1 MMVLRPAARQ
11 KGMIVIMTSDPKLR
25 NFHEAKWDE
34 PIIFEQSVP
43 GSRSL
48 LIPDVSKEAKPV
60 TGDVSALIP
69 QGMKRKEKP
78 ALPELGQPQVLRHFL
93 RLSQETIGQD
103 INIDIGLGTCTMKYS
118 PKINE
123 QFVRSP
129 KFTELHPYQDDET
142 AQGIL
147 KIIYDFEQIMK
158 EISGL
163 DAVSF
168 QAGGGGQ
175 GIFSNAAILKKYFA
189 DRGEEK
195 QRTQVITT
203 VLSHPLNAAAP
214 ATKGFE
220 VINLFPDEKGYPSL
234 ENLKAVVSERTAGI
248 FITNPEDTGV
258 FNPIIREF
266 VDVVHQ
272 AGGLCVADMA
282 DYNGL
287 FGLVRAKELG
297 ADMCH
302 FNLHK
307 AFSSPHGCMGPGC
320 AAQCVSAELE
330 RYLPRPRVRFD
341 GRRYDTDYDG
351 PASVGKV
358 RQFQGTL
365 SAVIRAYAWVMSL
378 GRDGLETVAETAILN
393 NNYMMK
399 RVLGEVRGITMSWA
413 EQAPD
418 RLEQV
423 RYSFEKLLEETGVG
437 AEAVNRH
444 MLDFG
449 FQRFFPSHHP
459 MIVPEPYTPEP
470 TESYSKA
477 DIDEYVAA
485 LKQISEEAYST
496 PEIVLTAPHNGPI
509 ARLEEDHIEDVSQ
522 LAVTW
527 RSYQKQHGKT

>member
-1 MMVLRPAARQ
+1 M
-11 KGMIVIMTSDPKLR
+11 SDTKLR
-25 NFHEAKWDE
+25 KFHEAQWDE
-34 PIIFEQSVP
+34 DLIFEQSVP

-48 LIPDVSKEAKPV
+48 LVPDVSKEAGAI
-60 TGDVSALIP
+60 TGALSGLMP
-69 QGMKRKEKP
+69 AGLKRKEKP
-78 ALPELGQPQVLRHFL
+78 ALPELAQPQVLRHYL

-129 KFTELHPYQDDET
+129 KFTEMHPYQDDDT

-168 QAGGGGQ
+168 QPGGGGQ
-175 GIFSNAAILKKYFA
+175 GIYANAAVLKKYFE
-189 DRGEEK
+189 DRGEAE
-195 QRTQVITT
+195 QRTQIITT
-203 VLSHPLNAAAP
+203 ILSHPLDSAAP
-214 ATKGFE
+214 AMKGFE
-220 VINLFPDEKGYPSL
+220 VISLFPDENGYPSL
-234 ENLKAVVSERTAGI
+234 ENLKAVVSEKTAGI

-272 AGGLCVADMA
+272 AGGLCVCDMA

-307 AFSSPHGCMGPGC
+307 AFSSPHACMGPGC
-320 AAQCVSAELE
+320 GAQCVSAELE
-330 RYLPRPRVRFD
+330 KYLPRPRVRFD
-341 GRRYDTDYDG
+341 GKRYYTDYDG
-351 PASVGKV
+351 PASVGKI
-358 RQFQGTL
+358 RQFHGTL

-378 GRDGLETVAETAILN
+378 GKDGLQTVAETAILN

-399 RVLGEVRGITMSWA
+399 RMLNEVKGVSMSWA
-413 EQAPD
+413 EKAPH

-423 RYSFEKLLEETGVG
+423 RYSFEKLYKDTGVS
-437 AEAVNRH
+437 AEDVNRH
-444 MLDFG
+444 LVDFG
-449 FQRFFPSHHP
+449 FQRFFASHHP
-459 MIVPEPYTPEP
+459 LIVPEPFTPEP

-477 DIDEYVAA
+477 DIDEYITA
-485 LKQISEEAYST
+485 LKKISDEAYST
-496 PEIVLTAPHNGPI
+496 PEVVINAPYKAPI
-509 ARLEEDHIEDVSQ
+509 SKLECDHIKDYTE

-527 RSYQKQHGKT
+527 RSYKKQHPDA

>member
-1 MMVLRPAARQ
+1 M
-11 KGMIVIMTSDPKLR
+11 SDTKLR
-25 NFHEAKWDE
+25 NFHEAQWDE
-34 PIIFEQSVP
+34 SLIFEQSVP

-48 LIPDVSKEAKPV
+48 LVPDVSGQVKGV
-60 TGDVSALIP
+60 TGDVEKLLP
-69 QGMKRKEKP
+69 ENLKRKGKP
-78 ALPELGQPQVLRHFL
+78 ALPELAQPQVLRHYL

-129 KFTELHPYQDDET
+129 KFTEMHPYQDDDT
-142 AQGIL
+142 AQGVL

-163 DAVSF
+163 DSVSF
-168 QAGGGGQ
+168 QPGGGGQ
-175 GIFSNAAILKKYFA
+175 GIYSNAAVLKKYF
-189 DRGEEK
+189 EEK
-195 QRTQVITT
+195 GEAEQRTQIITT
-203 VLSHPLNAAAP
+203 ILSHPLDSAAP

-220 VINLFPDEKGYPSL
+220 VISLFPNENGYPSL
-234 ENLKAVVSERTAGI
+234 ENLKAVVSEKTAGI

-258 FNPIIREF
+258 FNPIVREF
-266 VDVVHQ
+266 VDVVHE
-272 AGGLCVADMA
+272 AGGLAICDMA

-320 AAQCVSAELE
+320 GAQCVSEELE
-330 RYLPRPRVRFD
+330 KYLPRPRVRFD
-341 GRRYDTDYDG
+341 GKRYYTDYDG
-351 PASVGKV
+351 PASVGKI
-358 RQFQGTL
+358 RQFHGSL
-365 SAVIRAYAWVMSL
+365 AAVMRSYAWVMSL

-399 RVLGEVRGITMSWA
+399 RVLNEVKGISMSWA
-413 EQAPD
+413 EEAPN

-423 RYSFEKLLEETGVG
+423 RYSFEKLLKDTGVG
-437 AEAVNRH
+437 AEDVNRH
-444 MLDFG
+444 LLDFG
-449 FQRFFPSHHP
+449 FQRFFASHHP
-459 MIVPEPYTPEP
+459 LIVPEPYTPEP

-477 DIDEYVAA
+477 DIDEYVSA
-485 LKQISEEAYST
+485 LKKISDEAYST
-496 PEIVLTAPHNGPI
+496 PEVVLNAPYNGPI
-509 ARLEEDHIEDVSQ
+509 SKLENDHISDWRE

-527 RSYQKQHGKT
+527 RAYKKQNGLA

>member
-1 MMVLRPAARQ
+1 M
-11 KGMIVIMTSDPKLR
+11 SDTKLR
-25 NFHEAKWDE
+25 NFHEAQWDE
-34 PIIFEQSVP
+34 DLIFEQSVP

-48 LIPDVSKEAKPV
+48 LVPDVSKEAGAV
-60 TGDVSALIP
+60 TGALSGLMP
-69 QGMKRKEKP
+69 AGLKRKEKP
-78 ALPELGQPQVLRHFL
+78 ALPELAQPQVLRHYL

-129 KFTELHPYQDDET
+129 KFTEMHPYQDDDP

-168 QAGGGGQ
+168 QPGGGGQ
-175 GIFSNAAILKKYFA
+175 GIYANAAVLKKYFE
-189 DRGEEK
+189 DRGEAE
-195 QRTQVITT
+195 QRTQIITT
-203 VLSHPLNAAAP
+203 ILSHPLDSAAP
-214 ATKGFE
+214 AMKGFE
-220 VINLFPDEKGYPSL
+220 VISLFPDENGYPSL
-234 ENLKAVVSERTAGI
+234 ENLKAVVSEKTAGI

-272 AGGLCVADMA
+272 AGGLCVCDMA

-307 AFSSPHGCMGPGC
+307 AFSSPHACMGPGC
-320 AAQCVSAELE
+320 GAQCVSAELE
-330 RYLPRPRVRFD
+330 KYLPRPRVRFD
-341 GRRYDTDYDG
+341 GKRYYTDYDG
-351 PASVGKV
+351 PASVGKI
-358 RQFQGTL
+358 RQFHGTL

-378 GRDGLETVAETAILN
+378 GKDGLQTVAETAILN

-399 RVLGEVRGITMSWA
+399 RMLNEVKGVSMSWA
-413 EQAPD
+413 EKAPH

-423 RYSFEKLLEETGVG
+423 RYSFEKLYKDTGVS
-437 AEAVNRH
+437 AEDVNRH
-444 MLDFG
+444 LVDFG
-449 FQRFFPSHHP
+449 FQRFFASHHP
-459 MIVPEPYTPEP
+459 LIVPEPFTPEP

-477 DIDEYVAA
+477 DIDEYITA
-485 LKQISEEAYST
+485 LKKISDEAYST
-496 PEIVLTAPHNGPI
+496 PEVVINAPYKAPI
-509 ARLEEDHIEDVSQ
+509 SKLECDHIKDYTE

-527 RSYQKQHGKT
+527 RSYKKQHPDA

>member
-1 MMVLRPAARQ
+1 
-11 KGMIVIMTSDPKLR
+11 MTDTKLR
-25 NFHEAKWDE
+25 NFHEAQWDE
-34 PIIFEQSVP
+34 DIIFEESVP
-43 GSRSL
+43 GSRGI
-48 LIPDVSKEAKPV
+48 LIPDVAGEAKPV
-60 TGDVSALIP
+60 TGSIATLLP
-69 QGMKRKEKP
+69 ENLKRKAKP
-78 ALPELGQPQVLRHFL
+78 ALPEMAQPQVLRHYL

-129 KFTELHPYQDDET
+129 KFSEMHPYQDDST
-142 AQGIL
+142 AQGVL

-168 QAGGGGQ
+168 EASGGGQ
-175 GIFSNAAILKKYFA
+175 GIYANAAVLKKYFR

-195 QRTQVITT
+195 QRTQIITT
-203 VLSHPLNAAAP
+203 ILSHPLDSAAP
-214 ATKGFE
+214 AMKGFE
-220 VINLFPDEKGYPSL
+220 VISLYPDENGYPSL
-234 ENLKAVVSERTAGI
+234 ENLKAVVSDKTAGI

-258 FNPIIREF
+258 FNPIVQQF
-266 VDVVHQ
+266 VEVVHK
-272 AGGLCVADMA
+272 AGGLCVCDMA

-287 FGLVRAKELG
+287 FGIVRAKELG

-330 RYLPRPRVRFD
+330 KFLPRPRVRFD
-341 GRRYDTDYDG
+341 GKKYYTDYEG
-351 PASVGKV
+351 PASVGKI
-358 RQFQGTL
+358 RQFQGSL
-365 SAVIRAYAWVMSL
+365 AAVLRAYAWVMSL
-378 GRDGLETVAETAILN
+378 GKDGLTAVAQTAILN

-399 RVLGEVRGITMSWA
+399 RLLTEVKGISMSWA
-413 EQAPD
+413 KEAPH

-423 RYSFEKLLEETGVG
+423 RYSFEQLLKDTGVG
-437 AEAVNRH
+437 AEHVNRH

-449 FQRFFPSHHP
+449 FQRFFASHHP
-459 MIVPEPYTPEP
+459 LIVPEPYTPEP

-477 DIDEYVAA
+477 DIDEYVTA
-485 LKQISEEAYST
+485 LKKISAEAYST
-496 PEIVLTAPHNGPI
+496 PEIVLNAPYNGPI
-509 ARLEEDHIEDVSQ
+509 SKLEVDHIEKVEQ

-527 RSYQKQHGKT
+527 RAYKKQHGKK

>member
-1 MMVLRPAARQ
+1 M
-11 KGMIVIMTSDPKLR
+11 SDTKLR
-25 NFHEAKWDE
+25 NFHEAQWDE
-34 PIIFEQSVP
+34 DLIFEQSVP

-48 LIPDVSKEAKPV
+48 LVPDVSKEAGAV
-60 TGDVSALIP
+60 TGALSGLMP
-69 QGMKRKEKP
+69 AGLKRKERP
-78 ALPELGQPQVLRHFL
+78 ALPELAQPQVLRHYL

-129 KFTELHPYQDDET
+129 KFTEMYPYQDDDT

-168 QAGGGGQ
+168 QPGGGGQ
-175 GIFSNAAILKKYFA
+175 GIYANAAVLKKYFE
-189 DRGEEK
+189 DRGEAE
-195 QRTQVITT
+195 QRTQIITT
-203 VLSHPLNAAAP
+203 ILSHPLDSAAP
-214 ATKGFE
+214 AMKGFE
-220 VINLFPDEKGYPSL
+220 VISLFPDENGYPSL
-234 ENLKAVVSERTAGI
+234 ENLKAVVSEKTAGI

-272 AGGLCVADMA
+272 AGGLCVCDMA

-307 AFSSPHGCMGPGC
+307 AFSSPHACMGPGC
-320 AAQCVSAELE
+320 GAQCVSAELE
-330 RYLPRPRVRFD
+330 KYLPRPRVRFD
-341 GRRYDTDYDG
+341 GKRYYTDYDG
-351 PASVGKV
+351 PASVGKI
-358 RQFQGTL
+358 RQFHGTL

-378 GRDGLETVAETAILN
+378 GKDGLQTVAETAILN

-399 RVLGEVRGITMSWA
+399 RMLNEVKGVSMSWA
-413 EQAPD
+413 EKAPH

-423 RYSFEKLLEETGVG
+423 RYSFEKLYKDTGVS
-437 AEAVNRH
+437 AEDVNRH
-444 MLDFG
+444 LVDFG
-449 FQRFFPSHHP
+449 FQRFFASHHP
-459 MIVPEPYTPEP
+459 LIVPEPFTPEP

-477 DIDEYVAA
+477 DIDEYITA
-485 LKQISEEAYST
+485 LKKISDEAYST
-496 PEIVLTAPHNGPI
+496 PEVVINAPYKAPI
-509 ARLEEDHIEDVSQ
+509 SKLECDHIKDYTE

-527 RSYQKQHGKT
+527 RSYKKQHPDA

>member
-1 MMVLRPAARQ
+1 M
-11 KGMIVIMTSDPKLR
+11 SDTKLR
-25 NFHEAKWDE
+25 NFHEAQWDE
-34 PIIFEQSVP
+34 DLIFEQSVP

-48 LIPDVSKEAKPV
+48 LVPDVSKEAGAV
-60 TGDVSALIP
+60 TGALSGLMP
-69 QGMKRKEKP
+69 AGLKRKEKP
-78 ALPELGQPQVLRHFL
+78 ALPELAQPQVLRHYL

-129 KFTELHPYQDDET
+129 KFTEMHPYQDDDT

-168 QAGGGGQ
+168 QPGGGGQ
-175 GIFSNAAILKKYFA
+175 GIYANAAVLKKYFE
-189 DRGEEK
+189 DRGEAE
-195 QRTQVITT
+195 QRTQIITT
-203 VLSHPLNAAAP
+203 ILSHPLDSAAP
-214 ATKGFE
+214 AMKGFE
-220 VINLFPDEKGYPSL
+220 VISLFPDENGYPSL
-234 ENLKAVVSERTAGI
+234 ENLKAVVSEKTAGI

-272 AGGLCVADMA
+272 AGGLCVCDMA

-307 AFSSPHGCMGPGC
+307 AFSSPHACMGPGC
-320 AAQCVSAELE
+320 GAQCVSAELE
-330 RYLPRPRVRFD
+330 KYLPRPRVRFD
-341 GRRYDTDYDG
+341 GKRYYTDYDG
-351 PASVGKV
+351 PASVGKI
-358 RQFQGTL
+358 RQFHGTL

-378 GRDGLETVAETAILN
+378 GKDGLQTVAETAILN

-399 RVLGEVRGITMSWA
+399 RMLNEVKCVSMSWA
-413 EQAPD
+413 EKAPH

-423 RYSFEKLLEETGVG
+423 RYSFEKLYKDTGVS
-437 AEAVNRH
+437 AEDVNRH
-444 MLDFG
+444 LVDFG
-449 FQRFFPSHHP
+449 FQRFFASHHP
-459 MIVPEPYTPEP
+459 LIVPEPFTPEP

-477 DIDEYVAA
+477 DIDEYITA
-485 LKQISEEAYST
+485 LKKISDEAYST
-496 PEIVLTAPHNGPI
+496 PEVVINAPYKAPI
-509 ARLEEDHIEDVSQ
+509 SKLECDHIKDYTE

-527 RSYQKQHGKT
+527 RSYKKQHPDA

>member
-1 MMVLRPAARQ
+1 M
-11 KGMIVIMTSDPKLR
+11 SDTKLR
-25 NFHEAKWDE
+25 NFHEAQWDE
-34 PIIFEQSVP
+34 DLIFEQSVP

-48 LIPDVSKEAKPV
+48 LVPDVSKEAGAV
-60 TGDVSALIP
+60 TGALSGLMP
-69 QGMKRKEKP
+69 AGLKRKEKP
-78 ALPELGQPQVLRHFL
+78 ALPELAQPQVLRHYL

-129 KFTELHPYQDDET
+129 KFTEMHPYQDDDT

-168 QAGGGGQ
+168 QPGGGGQ
-175 GIFSNAAILKKYFA
+175 GIYANAAVLKKYFE
-189 DRGEEK
+189 DRGEAE
-195 QRTQVITT
+195 QRTQIITT
-203 VLSHPLNAAAP
+203 ILSHPLDSAAP
-214 ATKGFE
+214 AMKGFE
-220 VINLFPDEKGYPSL
+220 VISLFPDENGYPSL
-234 ENLKAVVSERTAGI
+234 ENLKAVVSEKTAGI

-272 AGGLCVADMA
+272 AGGLCVCDMA

-307 AFSSPHGCMGPGC
+307 AFSSPHACMGPGC
-320 AAQCVSAELE
+320 GAQCVSAELE
-330 RYLPRPRVRFD
+330 KYLPRPRVRFD
-341 GRRYDTDYDG
+341 GKRYYTDYDG
-351 PASVGKV
+351 PASVGKI
-358 RQFQGTL
+358 RQFHGTL

-378 GRDGLETVAETAILN
+378 GKDGLQTVAETAILN
-393 NNYMMK
+393 NNYRMK
-399 RVLGEVRGITMSWA
+399 RMLNEVKGVSVSWA
-413 EQAPD
+413 EKAPH

-423 RYSFEKLLEETGVG
+423 RYSFEKLYKDTGVS
-437 AEAVNRH
+437 AEDVNRH
-444 MLDFG
+444 LVDFG
-449 FQRFFPSHHP
+449 FQRFFASHHP
-459 MIVPEPYTPEP
+459 LIVPEPFTPEP

-477 DIDEYVAA
+477 DIDEYITA
-485 LKQISEEAYST
+485 LKKISDEAYST
-496 PEIVLTAPHNGPI
+496 PEVVINAPYKAPI
-509 ARLEEDHIEDVSQ
+509 SKLECDHIKDYTE

-527 RSYQKQHGKT
+527 RSYKKQHPDA

>member
-1 MMVLRPAARQ
+1 M
-11 KGMIVIMTSDPKLR
+11 SDTKLR
-25 NFHEAKWDE
+25 NFHEAQWDE
-34 PIIFEQSVP
+34 DLIFEQSVP

-48 LIPDVSKEAKPV
+48 LVPDVSKEAGAV
-60 TGDVSALIP
+60 TGALSGLMP
-69 QGMKRKEKP
+69 AGLKRKEKP
-78 ALPELGQPQVLRHFL
+78 ALPELAQPQVLRHYL
-93 RLSQETIGQD
+93 RQSQETIGQD

-129 KFTELHPYQDDET
+129 KFTEMHPYQDDDT

-168 QAGGGGQ
+168 QPGGGGQ
-175 GIFSNAAILKKYFA
+175 GIYANAAVLKKYFE
-189 DRGEEK
+189 DRGEAE
-195 QRTQVITT
+195 QRTQIITT
-203 VLSHPLNAAAP
+203 ILSHPLDSAAP
-214 ATKGFE
+214 AMKGFE
-220 VINLFPDEKGYPSL
+220 VISLFPDENGYPSL
-234 ENLKAVVSERTAGI
+234 ENLKAVVSEKTAGI

-272 AGGLCVADMA
+272 AGGLCVCDMA

-307 AFSSPHGCMGPGC
+307 AFSSPHACMGPGC
-320 AAQCVSAELE
+320 GAQCVSAELE
-330 RYLPRPRVRFD
+330 KYLPRPRVRFD
-341 GRRYDTDYDG
+341 GKRYYTDYDG
-351 PASVGKV
+351 PASVGKI
-358 RQFQGTL
+358 RQFHGTL

-378 GRDGLETVAETAILN
+378 GKDGLQTVAETAILN

-399 RVLGEVRGITMSWA
+399 RMLNEVKGVSMSWA
-413 EQAPD
+413 EKAPH

-423 RYSFEKLLEETGVG
+423 RYSFEKLYKDTGVS
-437 AEAVNRH
+437 AEDVNRH
-444 MLDFG
+444 LVDFG
-449 FQRFFPSHHP
+449 FQRFFASHHP
-459 MIVPEPYTPEP
+459 LIVPEPFTPEP

-477 DIDEYVAA
+477 DIDEYITA
-485 LKQISEEAYST
+485 LKKISDEAYST
-496 PEIVLTAPHNGPI
+496 PEVVINAPYKAPI
-509 ARLEEDHIEDVSQ
+509 SKLECDHIKDYTE

-527 RSYQKQHGKT
+527 RSYKKQHPDA

>member
-1 MMVLRPAARQ
+1 M
-11 KGMIVIMTSDPKLR
+11 SDTKLR
-25 NFHEAKWDE
+25 NFHEAQWDE
-34 PIIFEQSVP
+34 DLIFEQSVP

-48 LIPDVSKEAKPV
+48 LVPDVSKEAGAV
-60 TGDVSALIP
+60 TGALSGLMP
-69 QGMKRKEKP
+69 AGLKRKEKP
-78 ALPELGQPQVLRHFL
+78 ALPELAQPQVWRHYL

-129 KFTELHPYQDDET
+129 KFTEMHPYQDDDT

-168 QAGGGGQ
+168 QPGGGGQ
-175 GIFSNAAILKKYFA
+175 GIYANAAVLKKYFE
-189 DRGEEK
+189 DRGEAE
-195 QRTQVITT
+195 QRTQIITT
-203 VLSHPLNAAAP
+203 ILSHPLDSAAP
-214 ATKGFE
+214 AMKGFE
-220 VINLFPDEKGYPSL
+220 VISLFPDENGYPSL
-234 ENLKAVVSERTAGI
+234 ENLKAVVSEKTAGI

-272 AGGLCVADMA
+272 AGGLCVCDMA

-302 FNLHK
+302 FNLHQ
-307 AFSSPHGCMGPGC
+307 AFSSPHACMGPGC
-320 AAQCVSAELE
+320 GAQCVSAELE
-330 RYLPRPRVRFD
+330 KYLPRPRVRFD
-341 GRRYDTDYDG
+341 GKRYYTDYDG
-351 PASVGKV
+351 PASVGKI
-358 RQFQGTL
+358 RQFHGTL

-378 GRDGLETVAETAILN
+378 GKDGLQTVAETAILN

-399 RVLGEVRGITMSWA
+399 RMLNEVKGVSMSWA
-413 EQAPD
+413 EKAPH

-423 RYSFEKLLEETGVG
+423 RYSFEKLYKDTGVS
-437 AEAVNRH
+437 AEDVNRH
-444 MLDFG
+444 LVDFG
-449 FQRFFPSHHP
+449 FQRFFASHHP
-459 MIVPEPYTPEP
+459 LIVPEPFTPEP

-477 DIDEYVAA
+477 DIDEYITA
-485 LKQISEEAYST
+485 LKKISDEAYST
-496 PEIVLTAPHNGPI
+496 PEVVINAPYKAPI
-509 ARLEEDHIEDVSQ
+509 SKLECDHIKDYTE

-527 RSYQKQHGKT
+527 RSYKKQHPDA

>member
-1 MMVLRPAARQ
+1 M
-11 KGMIVIMTSDPKLR
+11 SDTKLR
-25 NFHEAKWDE
+25 NFHEAQWDE
-34 PIIFEQSVP
+34 DLIFEQSVP

-48 LIPDVSKEAKPV
+48 LVPDVSKEAGAV
-60 TGDVSALIP
+60 TGALSGLMP
-69 QGMKRKEKP
+69 AGLKRKEKP
-78 ALPELGQPQVLRHFL
+78 ALPELAQPQVLRHYL

-129 KFTELHPYQDDET
+129 KFTEMHPYQDDDT
-142 AQGIL
+142 AQGIP

-168 QAGGGGQ
+168 QPGGGGQ
-175 GIFSNAAILKKYFA
+175 GIYANAAVLKKYFE
-189 DRGEEK
+189 DRGEAE
-195 QRTQVITT
+195 QRTQIITT
-203 VLSHPLNAAAP
+203 ILSHPLDSAAP
-214 ATKGFE
+214 AMKGFE
-220 VINLFPDEKGYPSL
+220 VISLFPDENGYPSL
-234 ENLKAVVSERTAGI
+234 ENLKAVVSEKTAGI

-272 AGGLCVADMA
+272 AGGLCVCDMA

-307 AFSSPHGCMGPGC
+307 AFSSPHACMGPGC
-320 AAQCVSAELE
+320 GAQCVSAELE
-330 RYLPRPRVRFD
+330 KYLPRPRVRFD
-341 GRRYDTDYDG
+341 GKRYYTDYDG
-351 PASVGKV
+351 PASVGKI
-358 RQFQGTL
+358 RQFHGTL

-378 GRDGLETVAETAILN
+378 GKDGLQTVAETAILN

-399 RVLGEVRGITMSWA
+399 RMLNEVKGVSMSWA
-413 EQAPD
+413 EKAPH

-423 RYSFEKLLEETGVG
+423 RYSFEKLYKDTGVS
-437 AEAVNRH
+437 AEDVNRH
-444 MLDFG
+444 LVDFG
-449 FQRFFPSHHP
+449 FQRFFASHHP
-459 MIVPEPYTPEP
+459 LIVPAPFTPEP

-477 DIDEYVAA
+477 DIDEYITA
-485 LKQISEEAYST
+485 LKKISDEAYST
-496 PEIVLTAPHNGPI
+496 PEVVINAPYKAPI
-509 ARLEEDHIEDVSQ
+509 SKLECDHIKDYTE

-527 RSYQKQHGKT
+527 RSYKKQHPDA

>member
-1 MMVLRPAARQ
+1 M
-11 KGMIVIMTSDPKLR
+11 SYSKLR
-25 NFHEAKWDE
+25 NFHEAQWDE
-34 PIIFEQSVP
+34 PVIFEQSVP
-43 GSRSL
+43 GSRGIL
-48 LIPDVSKEAKPV
+48 LPDVSKEA
-60 TGDVSALIP
+60 GVSSGKALLP
-69 QGMKRKEKP
+69 AGLRRTQKP
-78 ALPELGQPQVLRHFL
+78 ALPEMAQPQVLRHYL

-129 KFTELHPYQDDET
+129 KFTELHPYQEDGT
-142 AQGIL
+142 VQGIL
-147 KIIYDFEQIMK
+147 KIIYEFEQMMK

-175 GIFSNAAILKKYFA
+175 GIFSNAAILKQYFRN
-189 DRGEEK
+189 RGEET
-195 QRTQVITT
+195 QRTQIITT
-203 VLSHPLNAAAP
+203 ILSHPLNSAAP

-220 VINLFPDEKGYPSL
+220 VISLYPDDNGYPSL
-234 ENLKAVVSERTAGI
+234 ENLKAVVSEKTAGI

-258 FNPIIREF
+258 FNPIVRQF
-266 VDVVHQ
+266 VDMVHE
-272 AGGLCVADMA
+272 AGGLCVCDMA

-320 AAQCVSAELE
+320 AAQCVSMELE
-330 RYLPRPRVRFD
+330 KYLPRPRVRFD
-341 GRRYDTDYDG
+341 GQCYYTDYDG
-351 PASVGKV
+351 PASIGKV
-358 RQFQGTL
+358 RQFQGSL
-365 SAVIRAYAWVMSL
+365 AAVLRAYSWVMSL
-378 GRDGLETVAETAILN
+378 GRDGLKAVGETAILN
-393 NNYMMK
+393 NNYMMN
-399 RVLGEVRGITMSWA
+399 RLLGEVRGITMPWA
-413 EQAPD
+413 EEAPN

-437 AEAVNRH
+437 AEHVNRH

-459 MIVPEPYTPEP
+459 LVVPEPYTPEP
-470 TESYSKA
+470 TESYSKD
-477 DIDEYVAA
+477 DIDEYVSA
-485 LKQISEEAYST
+485 LKKISDEAYST
-496 PEIVLTAPHNGPI
+496 PEVVLTAPHNGPI
-509 ARLEEDHIEDVSQ
+509 SPLEKDTVDSVDQ

-527 RSYQKQHGKT
+527 RAYQRQHGGH

>member
-1 MMVLRPAARQ
+1 M
-11 KGMIVIMTSDPKLR
+11 SDTKLR
-25 NFHEAKWDE
+25 NFHEAQWDE
-34 PIIFEQSVP
+34 DLIFEQSVP

-48 LIPDVSKEAKPV
+48 LVPDVSKEAGAV
-60 TGDVSALIP
+60 TGALAGLLP
-69 QGMKRKEKP
+69 AGLKRKEKP
-78 ALPELGQPQVLRHFL
+78 AQPELAQPQVLRHYL

-129 KFTELHPYQDDET
+129 KFTEMHPYQDDDT

-168 QAGGGGQ
+168 QPGGGGQ
-175 GIFSNAAILKKYFA
+175 GIYANAAVLKKYFE
-189 DRGEEK
+189 DRGEAE
-195 QRTQVITT
+195 QRTQIITT
-203 VLSHPLNAAAP
+203 ILSHPLDSAAP
-214 ATKGFE
+214 AMKGFE
-220 VINLFPDEKGYPSL
+220 VISLFPDENGYPSL
-234 ENLKAVVSERTAGI
+234 ENLKAVVSEKTAGI

-272 AGGLCVADMA
+272 AGGLCVCDMA

-307 AFSSPHGCMGPGC
+307 AFSSPHACMGPGC
-320 AAQCVSAELE
+320 GAQCVSAELE
-330 RYLPRPRVRFD
+330 KYLPRPRVRFD
-341 GRRYDTDYDG
+341 GKRYYTDYDG
-351 PASVGKV
+351 PASVGKI
-358 RQFQGTL
+358 RQFHGTL

-378 GRDGLETVAETAILN
+378 GKDGLQTVAETAILN

-399 RVLGEVRGITMSWA
+399 RMLNEVKGVSMSWA
-413 EQAPD
+413 EKAPH

-423 RYSFEKLLEETGVG
+423 RYSFEKLYKDTGVS
-437 AEAVNRH
+437 AEDVNRH
-444 MLDFG
+444 LVDFG
-449 FQRFFPSHHP
+449 FQRFFASHHP
-459 MIVPEPYTPEP
+459 LIVPEPFTPEP

-477 DIDEYVAA
+477 DIDEYITA
-485 LKQISEEAYST
+485 LKKISDEAYST
-496 PEIVLTAPHNGPI
+496 PEVVINAPYKAPI
-509 ARLEEDHIEDVSQ
+509 SKLECDHIKDYTE

-527 RSYQKQHGKT
+527 RSYKKQHPDA

>member
-1 MMVLRPAARQ
+1 M
-11 KGMIVIMTSDPKLR
+11 SDTKLR
-25 NFHEAKWDE
+25 NFHEAQWDE
-34 PIIFEQSVP
+34 DLIFEQSVP

-48 LIPDVSKEAKPV
+48 LVPDVSKEAGAV
-60 TGDVSALIP
+60 TGALSGLMP
-69 QGMKRKEKP
+69 AGLKRKEKP
-78 ALPELGQPQVLRHFL
+78 ALPELAQPQVLRHYL

-129 KFTELHPYQDDET
+129 KFTEMHPYQDDDT

-168 QAGGGGQ
+168 QPGGGGQ
-175 GIFSNAAILKKYFA
+175 GIYANAAVLKKYFE
-189 DRGEEK
+189 DRGEAE
-195 QRTQVITT
+195 QRTQIITT
-203 VLSHPLNAAAP
+203 ILSHPLDSAAP
-214 ATKGFE
+214 AMKGFE
-220 VINLFPDEKGYPSL
+220 VISLFPDENGYPSL
-234 ENLKAVVSERTAGI
+234 ENLKAVVSEKTAGI

-272 AGGLCVADMA
+272 AGGLCVCDMA

-287 FGLVRAKELG
+287 FGLVRAKELS

-307 AFSSPHGCMGPGC
+307 AFSSPHACMGPGC
-320 AAQCVSAELE
+320 GAQCVSAELE
-330 RYLPRPRVRFD
+330 KYLPRPRVRFD
-341 GRRYDTDYDG
+341 GKRYYTDYDG
-351 PASVGKV
+351 PASVGKI
-358 RQFQGTL
+358 RQFHGTL

-378 GRDGLETVAETAILN
+378 GKDGLQTVAETAILN

-399 RVLGEVRGITMSWA
+399 RMLNEVKGVSMSWA
-413 EQAPD
+413 EKAPH

-423 RYSFEKLLEETGVG
+423 RYSFEKLYKDTGVS
-437 AEAVNRH
+437 AEDVNRH
-444 MLDFG
+444 LVDFG
-449 FQRFFPSHHP
+449 FQRFFASHHP
-459 MIVPEPYTPEP
+459 LIVPEPFTPEP

-477 DIDEYVAA
+477 DIDEYITA
-485 LKQISEEAYST
+485 LKKISDEAYST
-496 PEIVLTAPHNGPI
+496 PEVVINAPYKAPI
-509 ARLEEDHIEDVSQ
+509 SKLECDHIKDYTE

-527 RSYQKQHGKT
+527 RSYKKQHPDA

>member
-1 MMVLRPAARQ
+1 M
-11 KGMIVIMTSDPKLR
+11 SDPKLR

-34 PIIFEQSVP
+34 PVIFEQSVP
-43 GSRSL
+43 GSRSIL
-48 LIPDVSKEAKPV
+48 FPDVSQKAMPV
-60 TGDVSALIP
+60 TGDVSDLIP
-69 QGMKRKEKP
+69 DHLKRQKSP
-78 ALPELGQPQVLRHFL
+78 ALPEMAQPQVLRHYL

-123 QFVRSP
+123 QFVRSS
-129 KFTELHPYQDDET
+129 KFTEMHPYQDDDT

-175 GIFSNAAILKKYFA
+175 GIYANAAVLKKYFEDKGEA
-189 DRGEEK
+189 D
-195 QRTQVITT
+195 QRTQIITT
-203 VLSHPLNAAAP
+203 ILSHPLDSAAP

-220 VINLFPDEKGYPSL
+220 VISLFPDANGYPSL
-234 ENLKAVVSERTAGI
+234 ENLKAVVSEKTAGI

-258 FNPIIREF
+258 FNPIIRQF
-266 VDVVHQ
+266 VDVVHE
-272 AGGLCVADMA
+272 AGGLCVCDMA

-320 AAQCVSAELE
+320 GAQCVSAELE
-330 RYLPRPRVRFD
+330 KYLPRPRVRFD
-341 GRRYDTDYDG
+341 GTRYYTDYDG
-351 PASVGKV
+351 PASVGKI

-378 GRDGLETVAETAILN
+378 GVDGLKAVAETAILN

-399 RVLGEVRGITMSWA
+399 RVLNEVRGISMSWA
-413 EQAPD
+413 EEAPN

-423 RYSFEKLLEETGVG
+423 RYSFEKLLKDTGVS
-437 AEAVNRH
+437 AEDVNRH

-459 MIVPEPYTPEP
+459 LIVPEPYTPEP

-485 LKQISEEAYST
+485 LKRISDEAYST
-496 PEIVLTAPHNGPI
+496 PEVVLNAPYNGPI
-509 ARLEEDHIEDVSQ
+509 AKLEQDHIQDYTE

-527 RSYQKQHGKT
+527 RAYKKQHGLA

>member
-1 MMVLRPAARQ
+1 M
-11 KGMIVIMTSDPKLR
+11 SDTKLR
-25 NFHEAKWDE
+25 NFHEAQWDE
-34 PIIFEQSVP
+34 DLIFEQSVP

-48 LIPDVSKEAKPV
+48 LVPDVSKEAGAV
-60 TGDVSALIP
+60 TGALSGLMP
-69 QGMKRKEKP
+69 AGLKRKEKP
-78 ALPELGQPQVLRHFL
+78 ALPELAQPQVLRHYL

-129 KFTELHPYQDDET
+129 KFTEMHPYQDDDT

-163 DAVSF
+163 GAVAL
-168 QAGGGGQ
+168 QPGGGGQ
-175 GIFSNAAILKKYFA
+175 GIYANAAVLKKYFE
-189 DRGEEK
+189 DRGEAE
-195 QRTQVITT
+195 QRTQIITT
-203 VLSHPLNAAAP
+203 ILSHPLDSAAP
-214 ATKGFE
+214 AMKGFE
-220 VINLFPDEKGYPSL
+220 VISLFPDENGYPSL
-234 ENLKAVVSERTAGI
+234 ENLKAVVSEKTAGI

-272 AGGLCVADMA
+272 AGGLCVCDMA

-307 AFSSPHGCMGPGC
+307 AFSSPHACMGPGC
-320 AAQCVSAELE
+320 GAQCVSAELE
-330 RYLPRPRVRFD
+330 KYLPRPRVRFD
-341 GRRYDTDYDG
+341 GKRYYTDYDG
-351 PASVGKV
+351 PASVGKI
-358 RQFQGTL
+358 RQFHGTL

-378 GRDGLETVAETAILN
+378 GKDGLQTVAETAILN

-399 RVLGEVRGITMSWA
+399 RMLNEVKGVSMSWA
-413 EQAPD
+413 EKAPH

-423 RYSFEKLLEETGVG
+423 RYSFEKLYKDTGVS
-437 AEAVNRH
+437 AEDVNRH
-444 MLDFG
+444 LVDFG
-449 FQRFFPSHHP
+449 FQRFFASHHP
-459 MIVPEPYTPEP
+459 LIVPEPFTPEP

-477 DIDEYVAA
+477 DIDEYITA
-485 LKQISEEAYST
+485 LKKISDEAYST
-496 PEIVLTAPHNGPI
+496 PEVVINAPYKAPI
-509 ARLEEDHIEDVSQ
+509 SKLECDHIKDYTE

-527 RSYQKQHGKT
+527 RSYKKQHPDA

>member
-1 MMVLRPAARQ
+1 M
-11 KGMIVIMTSDPKLR
+11 SYSKLR
-25 NFHEAKWDE
+25 NFHEAQWDE

-43 GSRSL
+43 GSRGIL
-48 LIPDVSKEAKPV
+48 FPDVSKEAGVSSGKELLPAGLRRTQKPV
-60 TGDVSALIP
+60 
-69 QGMKRKEKP
+69 
-78 ALPELGQPQVLRHFL
+78 LPEMAQPQVLRHYL

-129 KFTELHPYQDDET
+129 KFAELHPYQEDST

-147 KIIYDFEQIMK
+147 KIIYEFEQIMK

-175 GIFSNAAILKKYFA
+175 GIFANAAILKQYFR
-189 DRGEEK
+189 DRGEEA
-195 QRTQVITT
+195 QRTQIITT
-203 VLSHPLNAAAP
+203 ILSHPLNGAAP

-220 VINLFPDEKGYPSL
+220 VISLYPDDSGYPSL
-234 ENLKAVVSERTAGI
+234 ENLKAVVSEKTAGI

-258 FNPIIREF
+258 FNPIVRQF
-266 VDVVHQ
+266 VDVVHE
-272 AGGLCVADMA
+272 AGGLCVCDMA

-330 RYLPRPRVRFD
+330 QYLPRPRVRFD
-341 GRRYDTDYDG
+341 GQRYSTDYDG
-351 PASVGKV
+351 PASIGKV
-358 RQFQGTL
+358 RQFQGSL
-365 SAVIRAYAWVMSL
+365 AAVLRAYSWVMSL
-378 GRDGLETVAETAILN
+378 GRDGLKAVGETAILN

-399 RVLGEVRGITMSWA
+399 RLLGEVRGITMPWA
-413 EQAPD
+413 EEAPN

-437 AEAVNRH
+437 AEHVNRH

-459 MIVPEPYTPEP
+459 LVVPEPYTPEP
-470 TESYSKA
+470 TESYSKD
-477 DIDEYVAA
+477 DIDEYISA
-485 LKQISEEAYST
+485 LKKISDEAYTT
-496 PEIVLTAPHNGPI
+496 PEVVLAAPHNGPI
-509 ARLEEDHIEDVSQ
+509 FPLEKDTVESVDQ

-527 RSYQKQHGKT
+527 RVYQRQHE

>member
-1 MMVLRPAARQ
+1 M
-11 KGMIVIMTSDPKLR
+11 SDTKLR

-34 PIIFEQSVP
+34 DLIFEQSVP

-48 LIPDVSKEAKPV
+48 LVPDVSKEAGAV
-60 TGDVSALIP
+60 TGALSGLMP
-69 QGMKRKEKP
+69 AGLKRKEKP
-78 ALPELGQPQVLRHFL
+78 ALPELAQPQVLRHYL

-129 KFTELHPYQDDET
+129 KFTEMHPYQDDDT

-168 QAGGGGQ
+168 QPGGGGQ
-175 GIFSNAAILKKYFA
+175 GIYANAAVLKKYFE
-189 DRGEEK
+189 DRGEAE
-195 QRTQVITT
+195 QRTQIITT
-203 VLSHPLNAAAP
+203 ILSHPLDSAAP
-214 ATKGFE
+214 AMKGFE
-220 VINLFPDEKGYPSL
+220 VISLFPDENGYPSL
-234 ENLKAVVSERTAGI
+234 ENLKAVVSEKTAGI

-272 AGGLCVADMA
+272 AGGLCVCDMA

-307 AFSSPHGCMGPGC
+307 AFSSPHACMGPGC
-320 AAQCVSAELE
+320 GAQCVSAELE
-330 RYLPRPRVRFD
+330 KYLPRPRVRFD
-341 GRRYDTDYDG
+341 GKRYYTDYDG
-351 PASVGKV
+351 PASVGKI
-358 RQFQGTL
+358 RQFHGTL

-378 GRDGLETVAETAILN
+378 GKDGLQTVAETAILN

-399 RVLGEVRGITMSWA
+399 RMLNEVKGVSMSWA
-413 EQAPD
+413 EKAPH

-423 RYSFEKLLEETGVG
+423 RYSFEKLYKDTGVS
-437 AEAVNRH
+437 AEDVNRH
-444 MLDFG
+444 LVDFG
-449 FQRFFPSHHP
+449 FQRFFASHHP
-459 MIVPEPYTPEP
+459 LIVPEPFTPEP

-477 DIDEYVAA
+477 DIDEYITA
-485 LKQISEEAYST
+485 LKKISDEAYST
-496 PEIVLTAPHNGPI
+496 PEVVINAPYKAPI
-509 ARLEEDHIEDVSQ
+509 SKLECDHIKDYTE

-527 RSYQKQHGKT
+527 RSYKKQHPDA

>member
-1 MMVLRPAARQ
+1 M
-11 KGMIVIMTSDPKLR
+11 SDTKLR
-25 NFHEAKWDE
+25 NFHEAQWDE
-34 PIIFEQSVP
+34 DLIFEQSVP

-48 LIPDVSKEAKPV
+48 LVPDVSKEAGAV
-60 TGDVSALIP
+60 TGALSGLMP
-69 QGMKRKEKP
+69 AGLKRKEKP
-78 ALPELGQPQVLRHFL
+78 ALPELAQPQVLRHYL

-129 KFTELHPYQDDET
+129 KFTEMHPYQDDDT

-168 QAGGGGQ
+168 QPGGGGQ
-175 GIFSNAAILKKYFA
+175 DIYANAAVLKKYFE
-189 DRGEEK
+189 DRGEAE
-195 QRTQVITT
+195 QRTQIITT
-203 VLSHPLNAAAP
+203 ILSHPLDSAAP
-214 ATKGFE
+214 AMKGFE
-220 VINLFPDEKGYPSL
+220 VISLFPDENGYPSL
-234 ENLKAVVSERTAGI
+234 ENLKAVVSEKTAGI

-272 AGGLCVADMA
+272 AGGLCVCDMA

-307 AFSSPHGCMGPGC
+307 AFSSPHACMGPGC
-320 AAQCVSAELE
+320 GAQCVSAELE
-330 RYLPRPRVRFD
+330 KYLPRPRVRFD
-341 GRRYDTDYDG
+341 GKRYYTDYDG
-351 PASVGKV
+351 PASVGKI
-358 RQFQGTL
+358 RQFHGTL

-378 GRDGLETVAETAILN
+378 GKDGLQTVAETAILN

-399 RVLGEVRGITMSWA
+399 RMLNEVKGVSMSWA
-413 EQAPD
+413 EKAPH

-423 RYSFEKLLEETGVG
+423 RYSFEKLYKDTGVS
-437 AEAVNRH
+437 AEDVNRH
-444 MLDFG
+444 LVDFG
-449 FQRFFPSHHP
+449 FQRFFASHHP
-459 MIVPEPYTPEP
+459 LIVPEPFTPEP

-477 DIDEYVAA
+477 DIDEYITA
-485 LKQISEEAYST
+485 LKKISDEAYST
-496 PEIVLTAPHNGPI
+496 PEVVINAPYKAPI
-509 ARLEEDHIEDVSQ
+509 SKLECDHIKDYTE

-527 RSYQKQHGKT
+527 RSYKKQHPDA

>member
-1 MMVLRPAARQ
+1 M
-11 KGMIVIMTSDPKLR
+11 SDTKLR
-25 NFHEAKWDE
+25 NFHEAQWDE
-34 PIIFEQSVP
+34 DLIFEQSVP

-48 LIPDVSKEAKPV
+48 LVPDVSKEAGAV
-60 TGDVSALIP
+60 TGALSGLMP
-69 QGMKRKEKP
+69 AGLKRKEKP
-78 ALPELGQPQVLRHFL
+78 ALPELAQPQVLRHYL

-129 KFTELHPYQDDET
+129 KFTEMHPYQDDDT

-168 QAGGGGQ
+168 QPGGGGQ
-175 GIFSNAAILKKYFA
+175 GIYANAAVLKKYFE
-189 DRGEEK
+189 DRGEAE
-195 QRTQVITT
+195 QRTQIITT
-203 VLSHPLNAAAP
+203 ILSHPLDSAAP
-214 ATKGFE
+214 AMKGFE
-220 VINLFPDEKGYPSL
+220 VISLFPDENGYPSL
-234 ENLKAVVSERTAGI
+234 ENLKAVVSEKTAGI

-272 AGGLCVADMA
+272 AGGLCVCDMA

-307 AFSSPHGCMGPGC
+307 AFSSPHACMGPGC
-320 AAQCVSAELE
+320 GAQCVSAELE
-330 RYLPRPRVRFD
+330 KYLPRPRVRFD
-341 GRRYDTDYDG
+341 GKRYYTDYDG
-351 PASVGKV
+351 PASVGKI
-358 RQFQGTL
+358 RQFHGTL

-378 GRDGLETVAETAILN
+378 GKDGLQTVAETAILN

-399 RVLGEVRGITMSWA
+399 RMLNEVKGVSMSWA
-413 EQAPD
+413 EKAPH

-423 RYSFEKLLEETGVG
+423 RYSFEKLYKDTGVS
-437 AEAVNRH
+437 AEDVNRH
-444 MLDFG
+444 LVDFG
-449 FQRFFPSHHP
+449 FQRFFASHHP
-459 MIVPEPYTPEP
+459 LIVPEPFAPAP

-477 DIDEYVAA
+477 DIDEYITA
-485 LKQISEEAYST
+485 LKKISDEAYST
-496 PEIVLTAPHNGPI
+496 PEVVINAPYKAPI
-509 ARLEEDHIEDVSQ
+509 SKLECDHIKDYTE

-527 RSYQKQHGKT
+527 RSYKKQHPDA

>member
-1 MMVLRPAARQ
+1 M
-11 KGMIVIMTSDPKLR
+11 SDTKLR
-25 NFHEAKWDE
+25 NFHEAQWDE
-34 PIIFEQSVP
+34 DLIFEQSVP

-48 LIPDVSKEAKPV
+48 LVPDVSKEAGAV
-60 TGDVSALIP
+60 TGALSGLMP
-69 QGMKRKEKP
+69 AGLKRKEKP
-78 ALPELGQPQVLRHFL
+78 ALPELAQPQVLRHYL

-129 KFTELHPYQDDET
+129 KFTEMHPYQDDDT

-168 QAGGGGQ
+168 QPGGGGQ
-175 GIFSNAAILKKYFA
+175 GIYANAAVLKKYFE
-189 DRGEEK
+189 DRGEAE
-195 QRTQVITT
+195 QRTQIITT
-203 VLSHPLNAAAP
+203 ILSHPLDSAAP
-214 ATKGFE
+214 AMKGFE
-220 VINLFPDEKGYPSL
+220 VISLFPDENGYPSL
-234 ENLKAVVSERTAGI
+234 ENLKAVVSEKTAGI

-272 AGGLCVADMA
+272 AGGLCVCDMA
-282 DYNGL
+282 DYNVL

-307 AFSSPHGCMGPGC
+307 AFSSPHACMGPGC
-320 AAQCVSAELE
+320 GAQCVSAELE
-330 RYLPRPRVRFD
+330 KYLPRPRVRFD
-341 GRRYDTDYDG
+341 GKRYYTDYDG
-351 PASVGKV
+351 PASVGKI
-358 RQFQGTL
+358 RQFHGTL

-378 GRDGLETVAETAILN
+378 GKDGLQTVAETAILN

-399 RVLGEVRGITMSWA
+399 RMLNEVKGVSMSWA
-413 EQAPD
+413 EKAPH

-423 RYSFEKLLEETGVG
+423 RYSFEKLYKDTGVS
-437 AEAVNRH
+437 AEDVNRH
-444 MLDFG
+444 LVDFG
-449 FQRFFPSHHP
+449 FQRFFASHHP
-459 MIVPEPYTPEP
+459 LIVPEPFTPEP

-477 DIDEYVAA
+477 DIDEYITA
-485 LKQISEEAYST
+485 LKKISDEAYST
-496 PEIVLTAPHNGPI
+496 PEVVINAPYKAPI
-509 ARLEEDHIEDVSQ
+509 SKLECDHIKDYTE

-527 RSYQKQHGKT
+527 RSYKKQHPDA

>member
-1 MMVLRPAARQ
+1 MSEV
-11 KGMIVIMTSDPKLR
+11 KLR
-25 NFHEAKWDE
+25 NFHEAQWDE
-34 PIIFEQSVP
+34 SLIFEQSVP
-43 GSRSL
+43 GSRSML
-48 LIPDVSKEAKPV
+48 VPDVSGQAEEV
-60 TGDVSALIP
+60 TGGLDTLMPACL
-69 QGMKRKEKP
+69 KREKKP
-78 ALPELGQPQVLRHFL
+78 ALPELAQPQVLRHYL

-103 INIDIGLGTCTMKYS
+103 INVDIGLGTCTMKYS

-129 KFTELHPYQDDET
+129 KFAEMHPYQDDET

-147 KIIYDFEQIMK
+147 KLIYDFEQIMK

-168 QAGGGGQ
+168 QPGGGGQ
-175 GIFSNAAILKKYFA
+175 GIYANAAVLKQYWK
-189 DRGEEK
+189 DRGEAE
-195 QRTQVITT
+195 QRTQIITT
-203 VLSHPLNAAAP
+203 ILSHPLNSAAP

-220 VINLFPDEKGYPSL
+220 VISLFPDEKGYPSL
-234 ENLKAVVSERTAGI
+234 ENLKAVVSEKTAGI

-258 FNPIIREF
+258 FNPIVRQF
-266 VDVVHQ
+266 VDVVHA
-272 AGGLCVADMA
+272 AGGLCVCDMA

-287 FGLVRAKELG
+287 FGIVRAKELG

-330 RYLPRPRVRFD
+330 QYLPRPRVRFD
-341 GRRYDTDYDG
+341 GQRYVTDYNG
-351 PASVGKV
+351 PASVGKI
-358 RQFQGTL
+358 RQFQGSL
-365 SAVIRAYAWVMSL
+365 AAVVRAYAWVLSL
-378 GRDGLETVAETAILN
+378 GRDGLKAVAETAILN

-399 RVLGEVRGITMSWA
+399 RLLNEVKGISMSWA
-413 EQAPD
+413 EEAPN

-423 RYSFEKLLEETGVG
+423 RYSFETLLKDTGVG
-437 AEAVNRH
+437 AEDVNRH
-444 MLDFG
+444 LLDFG
-449 FQRFFPSHHP
+449 FQRFFSSHHP
-459 MIVPEPYTPEP
+459 LIVPEPYTPEP

-485 LKQISEEAYST
+485 LKQISHEAYTT
-496 PEIVLTAPHNGPI
+496 PEVVINAPYNGPI
-509 ARLEEDHIEDVSQ
+509 AKLEQSSIDDYTQ

-527 RSYQKQHGKT
+527 RAYQKQNGHR

>member
-1 MMVLRPAARQ
+1 M
-11 KGMIVIMTSDPKLR
+11 SYSKLR
-25 NFHEAKWDE
+25 NFHEAQWDE
-34 PIIFEQSVP
+34 PVIFEESVP
-43 GSRSL
+43 GSRSM
-48 LIPDVSKEAKPV
+48 LIPDVSGAAEPV
-60 TGDVSALIP
+60 TGDVNSLLPAGL
-69 QGMKRKEKP
+69 KRARKP
-78 ALPELGQPQVLRHFL
+78 ALPEMAQPQVLRHYL

-129 KFTELHPYQDDET
+129 KFAEMHPYQDDST
-142 AQGIL
+142 AQGTL
-147 KIIYDFEQIMK
+147 KVIYDFEQIMK

-175 GIFSNAAILKKYFA
+175 GIYANAAVLKKYFR
-189 DRGEEK
+189 DRGEEN
-195 QRTQVITT
+195 QRTQIITT
-203 VLSHPLNAAAP
+203 ILSHPLDSAAP

-220 VINLFPDEKGYPSL
+220 VISLYPDANGYPSL
-234 ENLKAVVSERTAGI
+234 ENLKAVVSEKTAGI

-258 FNPIIREF
+258 FNPIVRQF
-266 VDVVHQ
+266 VEVVHE
-272 AGGLCVADMA
+272 AGGLCVCDMA

-320 AAQCVSAELE
+320 AAQCVSADLE
-330 RYLPRPRVRFD
+330 KYLPRPRVRFD
-341 GRRYDTDYDG
+341 GESYYTDYNG
-351 PASVGKV
+351 PSSVGKI
-358 RQFQGTL
+358 RQFQGSL
-365 SAVIRAYAWVMSL
+365 AAVLRAYAWVMSL
-378 GRDGLETVAETAILN
+378 GRDGLKTVGETAILN

-399 RVLGEVRGITMSWA
+399 RVLSEVRGISMPWS
-413 EQAPD
+413 EEAPN

-423 RYSFEKLLEETGVG
+423 RYSFEKLLEDTGVS
-437 AEAVNRH
+437 AEHVNRH

-459 MIVPEPYTPEP
+459 LIVPEPYTPEP
-470 TESYSKA
+470 TESYSKD
-477 DIDEYVAA
+477 DIDEYVSA
-485 LKQISEEAYST
+485 LKKISDEAYST
-496 PEIVLTAPHNGPI
+496 PKVVLTAPHNGPI
-509 ARLEEDHIEDVSQ
+509 SPLENDSIEHVDQ

-527 RSYQKQHGKT
+527 RAYQKQNGSH